1 MKLIRKPIFKA
12 PSGYWWA
19 YSATRP
25 NRVYSLGTR
34 DGAKAQAKYDQQIR
48 AQAKYDQQIRDVRR
62 HMAEGKK

>member
-19 YSATRP
+19 YSPLRP

-34 DGAKAQAKYDQQIR
+34 DAVKAQAKYDQQIR
-48 AQAKYDQQIRDVRR
+48 ELRR
-62 HMAEGKK
+62 LHAEAET